1 MPRLSERG
9 IALRNLKKR
18 LQTRFLA
25 AQLRRTNG
33 IHDESEDDLDDMV
46 YTAIQVVESHRYFR
60 RRQCRRRNLCV
71 FERDLRGFIHPLVGD
86 ELPWQHI
93 SVMNV
98 RVIGIPSCNMFEH

>member
-25 AQLRRTNG
+25 AQVRRTNG

-46 YTAIQVVESHRYFR
+46 YGGRITPILPTTTVSST
-60 RRQCRRRNLCV
+60 
-71 FERDLRGFIHPLVGD
+71 
-86 ELPWQHI
+86 EL
-93 SVMNV
+93 M
-98 RVIGIPSCNMFEH
+98 RV

>member
-25 AQLRRTNG
+25 AQVRRTNG

-46 YTAIQVVESHRYFR
+46 YTALQVVESHRYFR
-60 RRQCRRRNLCV
+60 CRQYRRRNSCM
-71 FERDLRGFIHPLVGD
+71 FERDLRGIIHPLVGD
-86 ELPWQHI
+86 ELPSRHPFLQH
-93 SVMNV
+93 V
-98 RVIGIPSCNMFEH
+98 

>member
-25 AQLRRTNG
+25 AQVRRTNG

-46 YTAIQVVESHRYFR
+46 YTALQVVESHRYFR
-60 RRQCRRRNLCV
+60 RRQYRRRNLCV
-71 FERDLRGFIHPLVGD
+71 FERDLRRIIHPLVGD
-86 ELPWQHI
+86 ELPNRHPFLQH
-93 SVMNV
+93 V
-98 RVIGIPSCNMFEH
+98 